1 MKIDLETLEL
11 IEIGSDP
18 RDCDLDD
25 IIDDAMFEKF
35 DGITEDVELELAYPG
50 DEAIFDFS
58 GEKYLAT
65 IAWTDYDNM
74 IVAAYGNY
82 DSIVCSADHIVA
94 LKNNV
99 AKYNPI
105 DVAPGDLVMTRDGN
119 RGAVVAHDVKNRKLI
134 ISYDGWKL
142 LSVDFDEVLFAAHH
156 IGGGKFLESHY
167 IAGEDV
173 SYTEEEHADSC
184 RIVSA
189 AYRED
194 NA

>member
-1 MKIDLETLEL
+1 
-11 IEIGSDP
+11 
-18 RDCDLDD
+18 
-25 IIDDAMFEKF
+25 
-35 DGITEDVELELAYPG
+35 
-50 DEAIFDFS
+50 
-58 GEKYLAT
+58 
-65 IAWTDYDNM
+65 
-74 IVAAYGNY
+74 
-82 DSIVCSADHIVA
+82 
-94 LKNNV
+94 
-99 AKYNPI
+99 
-105 DVAPGDLVMTRDGN
+105 MTRDGN

-173 SYTEEEHADSC
+173 SYTKEEHADSC